1 MFTSRDSPASS
12 SLVIFPNYQPDI
24 PLRSMSEKFQA
35 EKPNQHYL
43 LNLDN
48 LNQTNNAVHL
58 SRLPTLGE
66 ILSNKTRSPVN
77 LYTFYLYMQYIEN
90 NVDLLDFWFDLI
102 SHLNLCK
109 HYVKGL
115 RESIVRSSNHYASGT
130 PFMGH
135 DQSPR
140 NLGAGSPQR
149 DSFPLTE
156 GSKHKSVSLSML
168 LDLIINDH
176 ILEDNDSNRLSQ
188 FLRGEINLN
197 DVDPKIRELIDKY
210 QDDGGVD
217 PPSPIVDN
225 ALYGSP
231 GFPDKRVS
239 SNSKLLDD
247 SFDQS
252 NTSIGYAQLPQQGTT
267 QMHHGKTYAS
277 LRRSS
282 INPSLLEKII
292 RDSKHSS
299 GSFITRNNL
308 RESSH
313 NLLLKYFVEDSEK
326 NLNLPTKLNN
336 YIINAIE
343 VEGRDDPDVFNAVK
357 RYVFNVIESHYLPNF
372 LNFVAIKN
380 VNRTINAR
388 IIIGFFFIFASFWI
402 AFTLI
407 FLDLSKGYRAVIV
420 VSFLIGFYCLVSSVY
435 RLDPLLALAGFSE
448 SFIPKQ
454 SFIKVHDRFIY
465 RLLLKRS
472 LWVLAL
478 ILLFTAILT
487 IVFCLVPGR
496 RL

>member
-1 MFTSRDSPASS
+1 
-12 SLVIFPNYQPDI
+12 
-24 PLRSMSEKFQA
+24 MSEKLQA
-35 EKPNQHYL
+35 DKPATHYL
-43 LNLDN
+43 SNLDN
-48 LNQTNNAVHL
+48 LNQTNNAVSL

-66 ILSNKTRSPVN
+66 ILSNKTKLPVN
-77 LYTFYLYMQYIEN
+77 LYTFYLYMQYVEN

-102 SHLNLCK
+102 AHLNLCK

-115 RESIVRSSNHYASGT
+115 RDSIVRSSTHYGT
-130 PFMGH
+130 PVLGQQ
-135 DQSPR
+135 QSPS
-140 NLGAGSPQR
+140 GSPHR
-149 DSFPLTE
+149 DSYPLTE

-197 DVDPKIRELIDKY
+197 DVDPKIKELIDKY
-210 QDDGGVD
+210 QEEEAVN

-225 ALYGSP
+225 ALFG
-231 GFPDKRVS
+231 GIHEKRVS

-247 SFDQS
+247 SFDQT
-252 NTSIGYAQLPQQGTT
+252 NTSFGYPQLPQPGST
-267 QMHHGKTYAS
+267 QTHQGKTYQS

-292 RDSKHSS
+292 RDSKHST

-308 RESSH
+308 KESSH

-343 VEGRDDPDVFNAVK
+343 VEGRDDPDVFNGVK
-357 RYVFNVIESHYLPNF
+357 RYVFNIIENHDLPNF

-380 VNRTINAR
+380 VNRSINAR
-388 IIIGFFFIFASFWI
+388 IVVGFFFIFASFWI

-407 FLDLSKGYRAVIV
+407 FLDLSKGYRAVIIAL
-420 VSFLIGFYCLVSSVY
+420 FFIGFYCLVSSIY
-435 RLDPLLALAGFSE
+435 RLDPILAFLGFSE
-448 SFIPKQ
+448 SFIPGK
-454 SFIKVHDRFIY
+454 SLLKVNDLFIY

-478 ILLFTAILT
+478 ILLVTAILS
-487 IVFCLVPGR
+487 IIFCLVPGR

>member
-1 MFTSRDSPASS
+1 
-12 SLVIFPNYQPDI
+12 
-24 PLRSMSEKFQA
+24 MSEKYQA
-35 EKPNQHYL
+35 DKPHSHYL
-43 LNLDN
+43 ANIDN
-48 LNQTNNAVHL
+48 LNQTNNAVNL
-58 SRLPTLGE
+58 MRLPTLGE
-66 ILSNKTRSPVN
+66 ILSNKTKSPVN
-77 LYTFYLYMQYIEN
+77 LYTFYLYMQYVEN
-90 NVDLLDFWFDLI
+90 NVDLLDFWLDLI
-102 SHLNLCK
+102 AHLNLCK
-109 HYVKGL
+109 HYVRGL
-115 RESIVRSSNHYASGT
+115 RESIVRSSNYNSGV
-130 PFMGH
+130 PNMAQDH
-135 DQSPR
+135 SPR
-140 NLGAGSPQR
+140 NLAPISPQR

-176 ILEDNDSNRLSQ
+176 ILEDNDSNRLSK

-197 DVDPKIRELIDKY
+197 DVDPKIKELIHKY
-210 QDDGGVD
+210 QDDNNVD

-225 ALYGSP
+225 ALYG
-231 GFPDKRVS
+231 GFPEKRVS

-247 SFDQS
+247 SFD
-252 NTSIGYAQLPQQGTT
+252 NHNDTSFGHPEQPILGNFQNHQ
-267 QMHHGKTYAS
+267 GKTYNA

-292 RDSKHSS
+292 RDSNASASS
-299 GSFITRNNL
+299 SFITRSNL

-357 RYVFNVIESHYLPNF
+357 RYAFNVIENHYLPNF

-380 VNRTINAR
+380 VNRSINAR
-388 IIIGFFFIFASFWI
+388 IIVGFFFIFASFWI

-407 FLDLSKGYRAVIV
+407 FLDLPKRYRAVIV
-420 VSFLIGFYCLVSSVY
+420 ISFIIGFYCLVTSIY
-435 RLDPLLALAGFSE
+435 RLDPILALAGVSE

-454 SFIKVHDRFIY
+454 TFIKVSDRFIY

>member
-1 MFTSRDSPASS
+1 MMFTSRDSPASS
-12 SLVIFPNYQPDI
+12 LKLPYQ
-24 PLRSMSEKFQA
+24 LQGMSEKFQA
-35 EKPNQHYL
+35 DKPNTHYL
-43 LNLDN
+43 SNLDN

-66 ILSNKTRSPVN
+66 ILLNKTRSPVN

-102 SHLNLCK
+102 AHLNLCK

-115 RESIVRSSNHYASGT
+115 RESIVRNSNHYSSGT
-130 PFMGH
+130 PVLGH
-135 DQSPR
+135 ESAR
-140 NLGAGSPQR
+140 NTGMGSPQR

-197 DVDPKIRELIDKY
+197 DVDPKIKELIDRY

-225 ALYGSP
+225 ALYH

-247 SFDQS
+247 SFDQTQQS
-252 NTSIGYAQLPQQGTT
+252 NTSIGYPQLPTAGNSQAHG
-267 QMHHGKTYAS
+267 GKTYSA

-313 NLLLKYFVEDSEK
+313 NLLINYFVEDAEK

-357 RYVFNVIESHYLPNF
+357 RYVFNVIENHYLPNF

-380 VNRTINAR
+380 VNRSVNAR
-388 IIIGFFFIFASFWI
+388 IIVGFFFIFASFWI

-435 RLDPLLALAGFSE
+435 RLDPLLALVGYSE
-448 SFIPKQ
+448 SFIPKRT
-454 SFIKVHDRFIY
+454 FIKVDDQFIR

-472 LWVLAL
+472 IWVLAL
-478 ILLFTAILT
+478 ILLFTAIFT